1 MTHIEKRQLDVAQ
14 TNNWKSG
21 VHPLFIT
28 LGLAGVL
35 FSGDAG
41 LFGVRSKERIFSFVS
56 EDQQAYVE
64 RTDKRLGFR
73 NEYTIVFEDGRVLRN
88 GYVKSDNEKKV
99 QVSSIRC
106 VLNARRSLKVR
117 KRCWSRLSKFLPHTF
132 YP

>member
-14 TNNWKSG
+14 TNNLKSG

-41 LFGVRSKERIFSFVS
+41 LFGVRSKEKIFSFVS

-99 QVSSIRC
+99 QVSEYGYE
-106 VLNARRSLKVR
+106 VR
-117 KRCWSRLSKFLPHTF
+117 DWELVSRELGPHSTLI
-132 YP
+132 YPK

>member
-14 TNNWKSG
+14 TNNLKSG

-99 QVSSIRC
+99 QVSEYGYE
-106 VLNARRSLKVR
+106 VR
-117 KRCWSRLSKFLPHTF
+117 DWELVSRELGPHSTLI
-132 YP
+132 YPK